1 MRFSTKSWI
10 AIAALA
16 LLILGG
22 YSQTAKAQYAA
33 QCQNGSCSIAALAVR
48 PSPAVPGFTVP
59 IPNTPAVS
67 PYAMATQQAAGVA
80 VTSSRFR
87 FNVFQ
92 RSRFVGGPFRL
103 GGRRSCASG
112 GCS

>member
-1 MRFSTKSWI
+1 MRFSARSWI

-22 YSQTAKAQYAA
+22 YSDPAKAQYAA
-33 QCQNGSCSIAALAVR
+33 QCQNGSCAALAAM
-48 PSPAVPGFTVP
+48 PSPTIPGFTVSM
-59 IPNTPAVS
+59 PNAPAVS